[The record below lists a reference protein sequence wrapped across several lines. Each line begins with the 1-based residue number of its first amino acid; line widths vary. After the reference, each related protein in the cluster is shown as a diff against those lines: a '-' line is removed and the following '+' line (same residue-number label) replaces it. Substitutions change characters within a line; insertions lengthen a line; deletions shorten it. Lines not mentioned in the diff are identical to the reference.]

1 MKFAHKALL
10 LTFSI
15 ALDSQICPLYQQNEY
30 SALDGGQSKT
40 AQERSITQ
48 HSLWATANNHKVDEE
63 KLRGAF
69 KLKQSKSVKRK
80 FSKQGHR
87 VLENATFWIV

>member
-48 HSLWATANNHKVDEE
+48 HSL
-63 KLRGAF
+63 
-69 KLKQSKSVKRK
+69 
-80 FSKQGHR
+80 
-87 VLENATFWIV
+87 